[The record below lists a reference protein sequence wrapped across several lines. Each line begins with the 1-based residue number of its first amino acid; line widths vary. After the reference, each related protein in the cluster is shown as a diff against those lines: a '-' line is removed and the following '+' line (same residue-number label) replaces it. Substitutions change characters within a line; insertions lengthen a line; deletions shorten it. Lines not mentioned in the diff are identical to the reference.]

1 MKKEISIG
9 TITRTILLALA
20 LINQVLVVFGKC
32 PLPIEDDTLASFLSL
47 GFTIIT
53 AVIAWWK
60 NNSFTKEAIRAD
72 SIMKELKG
80 K

>member
-9 TITRTILLALA
+9 TITRTALLALA
-20 LINQVLVVFGKC
+20 LINQILVFLGKC
-32 PLPIEDDTLASFLSL
+32 PLPIEDETLTELLSL

-53 AVIAWWK
+53 ALVTWWK
-60 NNSFTKEAIRAD
+60 NNSFTKAAIRAD
-72 SIMKELKG
+72 GIMKELKG